1 MKPFLVEF
9 LTRSG
14 CHLCDEARPIVTRA
28 TRWSGGH
35 LSEVDIDEEDDLVRD
50 FGLRIPVVRVGGE
63 VVAEGRIESVVV
75 LWRAMLALR
84 FSPVRR

>member
-1 MKPFLVEF
+1 M
-9 LTRSG
+9 
-14 CHLCDEARPIVTRA
+14 TRA